1 MRARIIC
8 TTTGRTIYATVESV
22 LDKTDIKL
30 QWKSDEGAFLGP
42 VGGLP
47 DCYEIKNIIEE
58 RRKE

>member
-1 MRARIIC
+1 MRSRILC
-8 TTTGRTIYATVESV
+8 KTTNTYLFASLVIENGNHY
-22 LDKTDIKL
+22 
-30 QWKSDEGAFLGP
+30 WKSDEGAYLGP

>member
-1 MRARIIC
+1 MIC
-8 TTTGRTIYATVESV
+8 LTTG
-22 LDKTDIKL
+22 KTFSAEIKIKGKG
-30 QWKSDEGAFLGP
+30 QYWYSDEGAFLGP